1 MMKKPI
7 VLIPLLIIINA
18 CLWGFTMIM
27 ISHTLKGTGAY
38 QEIQNIL
45 AAGAGVSN
53 VILGGGLAGL
63 MKVTKAKEHD
73 QNSA

>member
-1 MMKKPI
+1 MKKPI
-7 VLIPLLIIINA
+7 VLIPLMIIINA

-45 AAGAGVSN
+45 AAGAGASN

-63 MKVTKAKEHD
+63 MKVLKTKERQQASE
-73 QNSA
+73 